1 MNLRGLVPTVALP
14 ALLGVPLVAAALAVF
29 IPPLQGVALGMDAAL
44 LFVAAIDAARVLG
57 ARVSARRVV
66 RRTWSVGRPET
77 VRVELEQ
84 ASGRR
89 LAVEVHQTLFP
100 GCEAEGLPAKVW
112 LGRVGAVS
120 WRGVGR
126 QRGRFALGVHHVR
139 VQSPWGLWQ
148 YQLDVSAEDP
158 VQVLPDIKALVEY
171 DLLARA
177 GRQSMLTRSVPRPG
191 NLAEFERM
199 RPYARGDEYRLV
211 DWKATARA
219 RQPIVRQ
226 LRHAT
231 DQNIVFLL
239 DLGRPMTASWEGRSA
254 LDAALD
260 ALILTGHVA
269 LRNHDKVGLIA
280 FDNRVRA
287 LLPPAS
293 GPRARQALLRTAA
306 SLHASLDEPDYR
318 EAFAA
323 LRTRIRSRALVV
335 LLSSVVDDTSADLL
349 AQLFRT
355 VSRHLVVWVCLRDP
369 GVEALADAPTG
380 GDPGTVWRR
389 GAAAEV
395 LEWRRRVLDRARNQG
410 VLVIDAL
417 PGEVTPALLKRYL
430 DIKARQAL

>member
-1 MNLRGLVPTVALP
+1 VNLRGLVPTLALP
-14 ALLGVPLVAAALAVF
+14 ALLGLPLLAAALAVF
-29 IPPLQGVALGMDAAL
+29 VPPLRGVAYGLDAAL
-44 LFVAAIDAARVLG
+44 VLVAAVDAVRVLG
-57 ARVSARRVV
+57 VGVTVRRVA

-84 ASGRR
+84 RSGRR
-89 LAVEVHQTLFP
+89 LAVEVHQTVFP
-100 GCEAEGLPAKVW
+100 GCEAEGLPATIV

-120 WRGVGR
+120 WRAVGR
-126 QRGRFALGVHHVR
+126 QRGRFALGAHHVR
-139 VQSPWGLWQ
+139 VRSPWGLWQ
-148 YQLDVSAEDP
+148 RQLDLPAEDP
-158 VQVLPDIKALVEY
+158 VHVFPDIKALVEY

-177 GRQSMLTRSVPRPG
+177 GRQSMLTRSIPRPG

-239 DLGRPMTASWEGRSA
+239 DLGRAMTASWEGRSA

-269 LRNHDKVGLIA
+269 LRHHDKVGLIA

-287 LLPPAS
+287 VLPPSA
-293 GPRARQALLRTAA
+293 GPRARQTLLRTAA
-306 SLHASLDEPDYR
+306 SLHSSLEEPDYR
-318 EAFAA
+318 EAFAV
-323 LRTRIRSRALVV
+323 LRTRVRARSLVV
-335 LLSSVVDDTSADLL
+335 VLSSVVDDTSADLL
-349 AQLFRT
+349 ARLFGT

-369 GVEALADAPTG
+369 GVEALADAPADGVPDTA
-380 GDPGTVWRR
+380 WRR
-389 GAAAEV
+389 GAATEV
-395 LEWRRRVLDRARNQG
+395 LEWRRRVLDRARDQG
-410 VLVIDAL
+410 VHVIDAL
-417 PGEVTPALLKRYL
+417 PGEVTPTLLARYL
-430 DIKARQAL
+430 DIKARQTL